1 MRSYAR
7 EVPRS
12 LPLFPLGTVLFPGL
26 VLPLHIFEE
35 RYRALVRDL
44 VAAPDGQR
52 ELGVI
57 AIRKGREVGVD
68 GVTALYDVGCTA
80 RLQQVQP
87 YDDGRF
93 DIVTVGTTR
102 FRLGVLDTT
111 GEYVRAE
118 VELLAETD
126 ADAAALVPGVTE
138 AYRGYLAALAET
150 AGGSIEVPELP
161 DDPLLLASLV
171 AATVRVDLG
180 DRQALLEAADAGAR
194 LAAEL
199 RLLRRESTLLRAL
212 PSTPA
217 PEFGRTRISPN

>member
-1 MRSYAR
+1 M
-7 EVPRS
+7 PRS

-26 VLPLHIFEE
+26 VLPLHIFED

-44 VAAPDGQR
+44 VDAPDGER
-52 ELGVI
+52 EFGVV

-80 RLQQVQP
+80 RLQQVRP

-93 DIVTVGTTR
+93 DVVTVGTTR
-102 FRLGVLDTT
+102 FRLGALDTG

-118 VELLAETD
+118 VEPLAETD
-126 ADAAALVPGVTE
+126 VDAAALVPGVTE
-138 AYRGYLAALAET
+138 AYTAYLDTLAET

-161 DDPLLLASLV
+161 DDPLLLSYLV
-171 AATVRVDLG
+171 AATVRVDLA
-180 DRQALLEAADAGAR
+180 DRQALLEAAGARER

-199 RLLRRESTLLRAL
+199 RLLRRETTLLRAL

-217 PEFGRTRISPN
+217 PELSRTRISPN